1 MISLFFN
8 FQYGTPRRHQ
18 KIKKGAWINYPPLEI
33 KKMPNVCRYKN
44 INCRHI
50 QLTVNLQSFD
60 YMPQSENNA
69 NDVPFLQED
78 KNSIMGKQW
87 TFYPPNRG
95 IGTL

>member
-1 MISLFFN
+1 MQVL
-8 FQYGTPRRHQ
+8 T
-18 KIKKGAWINYPPLEI
+18 E
-33 KKMPNVCRYKN
+33 N

-95 IGTL
+95 IGTLDYPPNLKKIQIFCFEKMIMK